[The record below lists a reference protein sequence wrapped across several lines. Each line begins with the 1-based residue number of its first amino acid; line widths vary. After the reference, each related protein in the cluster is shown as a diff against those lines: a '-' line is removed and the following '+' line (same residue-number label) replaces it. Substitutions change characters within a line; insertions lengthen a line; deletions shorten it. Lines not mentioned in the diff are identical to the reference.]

1 MNPQQNK
8 RMILIIVGLV
18 DAVLSGA
25 ILLIYFGLLPI
36 DISEWGI
43 PRWVI
48 GVIGCVVSSSNW
60 FGYISINK
68 DRHFRIVEN
77 LTGFRLN

>member
-8 RMILIIVGLV
+8 RMIFIIVGLV

-48 GVIGCVVSSSNW
+48 GVIGGVW
-60 FGYISINK
+60 FLSAIGLLAYQLTMPDIS
-68 DRHFRIVEN
+68 E
-77 LTGFRLN
+77 

>member
-8 RMILIIVGLV
+8 RMILIIVGIV
-18 DAVLSGA
+18 DAILSGA
-25 ILLIYFGLLPI
+25 ILLIYFGFLPI

-48 GVIGCVVSSSNW
+48 GLIGGVW
-60 FGYISINK
+60 FLSAIGLVAYQLTRTDIS
-68 DRHFRIVEN
+68 E
-77 LTGFRLN
+77 

>member
-8 RMILIIVGLV
+8 RMILIIVGIV
-18 DAVLSGA
+18 DAIISGA
-25 ILLIYFGLLPI
+25 ILLIYFGFLPI

-48 GVIGCVVSSSNW
+48 GLIGGVW
-60 FGYISINK
+60 FLSAIGLVAYQLTRTDIS
-68 DRHFRIVEN
+68 E
-77 LTGFRLN
+77 

>member
-8 RMILIIVGLV
+8 RMIFIIVGIV
-18 DAVLSGA
+18 DAVISGA

-36 DISEWGI
+36 DISELGV

-48 GVIGCVVSSSNW
+48 GVIGGVW
-60 FGYISINK
+60 FLGAIGFVAYQLTRTDIS
-68 DRHFRIVEN
+68 E
-77 LTGFRLN
+77 

>member
-1 MNPQQNK
+1 MNSQQNK
-8 RMILIIVGLV
+8 RMLLIIVGLV
-18 DAVLSGA
+18 DAIISGA

-48 GVIGCVVSSSNW
+48 GIVGGLW
-60 FGYISINK
+60 FLGAVGLVFYQLTRTDIS
-68 DRHFRIVEN
+68 E
-77 LTGFRLN
+77 

>member
-8 RMILIIVGLV
+8 RMIFILVGLV

-25 ILLIYFGLLPI
+25 ILLIYFGILPI

-43 PRWVI
+43 PRWII
-48 GVIGCVVSSSNW
+48 GTIGGVW
-60 FGYISINK
+60 FLGATGLVFHQLTRTDIS
-68 DRHFRIVEN
+68 E
-77 LTGFRLN
+77 

>member
-8 RMILIIVGLV
+8 RLMLMVVGIVDII
-18 DAVLSGA
+18 LSGA

-48 GVIGCVVSSSNW
+48 GIVGGVWFLAATGLVV
-60 FGYISINK
+60 YQLTITDIS
-68 DRHFRIVEN
+68 E
-77 LTGFRLN
+77 